1 MDRADSAVRDWLY
14 RDVLGSPAGG
24 GVLRIDDKEDQPPF
38 RFTGKLDKLTI
49 KLKPRKMSAEDQ
61 KGRATR
67 PVRLPR
73 SGPRCS
79 LALLPLKAGGIRPKS
94 YIH

>member
-1 MDRADSAVRDWLY
+1 MDRVDSAVRDWLY

-49 KLKPRKMSAEDQ
+49 KLKPRKISAEGQ
-61 KGRATR
+61 KAKGDAAG
-67 PVRLPR
+67 PPPKERLAVFVSP
-73 SGPRCS
+73 
-79 LALLPLKAGGIRPKS
+79 AAA
-94 YIH
+94 

>member
-49 KLKPRKMSAEDQ
+49 KLKPRKMSAEDP
-61 KGRATR
+61 KEGRRGQSVSQGA
-67 PVRLPR
+67 VRGVR
-73 SGPRCS
+73 
-79 LALLPLKAGGIRPKS
+79 
-94 YIH
+94 